1 MKKLIGILA
10 LTVSAAAFA
19 QSGVDQPVQNAGIGN
34 MPMHR
39 QKGGMMMQV
48 NGLTPEQQAK
58 FNDLHSKQMKENQKL
73 MLDIQEVNLKIQ
85 REMSVDTPNQKNI
98 DRLIDQR
105 TKLQAQHQKDMLRF
119 RLEMKEK
126 FGIEMMGGMMKS
138 NMMRGSGMKGHMM
151 SF

>member
-1 MKKLIGILA
+1 MKKTVAVLA
-10 LTVSAAAFA
+10 LIVSAGAFA
-19 QSGVDQPVQNAGIGN
+19 QGRMGN
-34 MPMHR
+34 QMNRGTVAMHNSR
-39 QKGGMMMQV
+39 GGMMMQQID
-48 NGLTPEQQAK
+48 NLTPEQQAK

-85 REMSVDTPNQKNI
+85 REMASDNPNQKNI

-126 FGIEMMGGMMKS
+126 FGIEMMGGMMKG